1 MNNNFKLSKE
11 NIHLLLLEINKQI
24 NDYSQYTAFSIENDE
39 VSAELMYPPG
49 TKLTQEELSELKK
62 LRDNSTLYSALKKL
76 FADSNANIAFGILS
90 LIDGVSDPSK
100 GTWKND
106 GITLVDWNENIED
119 PTEMLHDE
127 LLAKY
132 WEWKN
137 GPTS

>member
-1 MNNNFKLSKE
+1 MNNSFKLSNE
-11 NIHLLLLEINKQI
+11 NVDLLLLEINKQI
-24 NDYSQYTAFSIENDE
+24 NDYSQFNANSINNNE

-49 TKLTQEELSELKK
+49 TKLTQEELTELKK
-62 LRDNSTLYSALKKL
+62 LRDNSTLSSALKKL
-76 FADSNANIAFGILS
+76 FADSNANIAFSILS

-127 LLAKY
+127 LLTKY
-132 WEWKN
+132 WDWKN
-137 GPTS
+137 EPTS